1 MPHDFVYKIEEWA
14 TDGIKS
20 APSENLKK
28 SGFTA
33 GMVPPAYVFN
43 YQWDLWSNAITELQ
57 EYAPASV
64 DALKSVSAT
73 VTIGTSQWV
82 DNVYTY
88 SNAEITATCPI
99 ELLPAENITAEEFK
113 ALQRANIIG
122 GTQTKG
128 SVKLK
133 AMGTVP
139 SVAIPVKFIIRRD
152 M

>member
-1 MPHDFVYKIEEWA
+1 MPHEFVHKMEEWA
-14 TDGIKS
+14 KEGIK
-20 APSENLKK
+20 AEPSDNLKN

-43 YQWDLWSNAITELQ
+43 YQWNKWGNAIAELQ
-57 EYAPASV
+57 EYSSSSI
-64 DALKSVSAT
+64 DALKSVSEI

-82 DNVYTY
+82 NNIYTY
-88 SNAEITATCPI
+88 SNDEITATCPV

-122 GTQTKG
+122 GTQTDG
-128 SVKLK
+128 SVQLK
-133 AMGTVP
+133 VMGTVP

>member
-1 MPHDFVYKIEEWA
+1 MPHEFVYKIDEWA
-14 TDGIKS
+14 TSGIKS
-20 APSENLKK
+20 APSENLKNT
-28 SGFTA
+28 GFTA

-43 YQWDLWSNAITELQ
+43 YQWGLWGNAITELQ
-57 EYAPASV
+57 EYASSSI
-64 DALKSVSAT
+64 DALKSVSET

-82 DNVYTY
+82 DKVYTY
-88 SNAEITATCPI
+88 SNEEITATCPV

-122 GTQTKG
+122 GTQADG
-128 SVKLK
+128 SVQLK
-133 AMGTVP
+133 VMGTVP